1 MEKPFDHS
9 LIAARLMR
17 PRRSDP
23 WPVRKLLRGITDPA
37 AAWAA
42 LVPKLPAALA
52 SSPSRAFQP
61 PFVLPKPDEPPAA
74 PSPGRDVSPLPRTL
88 PACLAIATDA
98 DNMLAA
104 EAHAREVV
112 KRLAPFGV
120 TPRANVLWTF
130 VPEWPG
136 ADQGG
141 AFLLNAVAMSLQR
154 AADEG
159 SRPDF
164 SMRAAF
170 SDGAG
175 KVQAELAHH
184 ADSPLALRLCEPFLD
199 ACGRASQWKR
209 ACELELRVPRYEYA
223 PGKFVPAEGKPF
235 AELPDPFEP
244 LLALMLL
251 GYWMSGATDDAL
263 VLVGTELVSQR

>member
-1 MEKPFDHS
+1 MEKPFDHA
-9 LIAARLMR
+9 LLAARLMR
-17 PRRSDP
+17 PKRSDP
-23 WPVRKLLRGITDPA
+23 WPVRKLLRGVTDPA

-42 LVPKLPAALA
+42 LAPKLPAALTSA
-52 SSPSRAFQP
+52 PSRKFQP
-61 PFVLPKPDEPPAA
+61 PFLLPKQDEPPAS
-74 PSPGRDVSPLPRTL
+74 PSPGRDVSSAPTTIA
-88 PACLAIATDA
+88 ACLAVATDP
-98 DNMLAA
+98 DGIVAA
-104 EAHAREVV
+104 EAHARETMS
-112 KRLAPFGV
+112 RLAPFGV
-120 TPRANVLWTF
+120 TPRANLLWTF

-136 ADQGG
+136 ANQGG
-141 AFLLNAVAMSLQR
+141 AFLLDAVFMSLQR

-159 SRPDF
+159 TRPDF

-184 ADSPLALRLCEPFLD
+184 ALGPLELRLCEPFLEV
-199 ACGRASQWKR
+199 CGRASQWKR
-209 ACELELRVPRYEYA
+209 ACELELAVPRYEYA
-223 PGKFVPAEGKPF
+223 PGRFIAAEGKPF
-235 AELPDPFEP
+235 AQLPDPFEP